1 MISLSLSARGC
12 FCVCVCALLFLH
24 VPQFL
29 NHCSII
35 TVFYY
40 IFVITLNQIVIWFK
54 NLIISEQQA
63 EEIDGSYP
71 RIRGKIAECF
81 Q

>member
-1 MISLSLSARGC
+1 MISLSERACLLLC
-12 FCVCVCALLFLH
+12 LCVRTFFLY